1 MSFYITCDMHK
12 SNDFFAHVCN
22 SKNKLQNKESGA
34 VGDDFVQVVKPVFR
48 SWYIQ
53 MLRIKMAQTFKNQSM
68 QP

>member
-1 MSFYITCDMHK
+1 MHK

-48 SWYIQ
+48 SWYIHVCVSPTCILSRQ
-53 MLRIKMAQTFKNQSM
+53 VDSQEPEL
-68 QP
+68 